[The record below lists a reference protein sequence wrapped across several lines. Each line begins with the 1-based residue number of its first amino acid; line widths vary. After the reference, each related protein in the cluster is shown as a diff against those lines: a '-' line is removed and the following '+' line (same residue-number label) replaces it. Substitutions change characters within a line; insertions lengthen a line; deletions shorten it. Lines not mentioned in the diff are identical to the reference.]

1 MSAETLTGPF
11 AIAGFALLAL
21 SSGSIVTRDPRQN
34 VSIYALA
41 SIPQAGIAVMLAL
54 VYGHVELY
62 ALAAAIVVLKGLI
75 APRLLVVPWPEAH
88 RPHYAL
94 TGHLGTPAALAVI
107 VGVLMFAY
115 RVSVVLAPPA
125 LETAM
130 AATMASGLVGLL
142 APAVRHELAAQ
153 AAGLLHG
160 EAGMTATA
168 LLLVGHLPVTADVIS
183 IAELLVLALL
193 LGVLLARVIRV
204 HGRAD
209 ASLLTALRG

>member
-62 ALAAAIVVLKGLI
+62 ALAAAILVLKGLI
-75 APRLLVVPWPEAH
+75 APRLLVVPWPGAH

>member
-1 MSAETLTGPF
+1 MPLPALTGLF
-11 AIAGFALLAL
+11 AFAGFALLAL
-21 SSGSIVTRDPRQN
+21 SSGSILTRDPRQT
-34 VSIYALA
+34 VALYALA
-41 SIPQAGIAVMLAL
+41 SVPQAGIAALLAVL
-54 VYGHVELY
+54 FGHVELY
-62 ALAAAIVVLKGLI
+62 ALAAAILVLKGLI
-75 APRLLVVPWPEAH
+75 APRLLVVPWPKMH
-88 RPHYAL
+88 HPHYGL
-94 TGHLGTPAALAVI
+94 TGHLGTPASLAVV
-107 VGVLMFAY
+107 VGILMFAY

-160 EAGMTATA
+160 EAGITATA
-168 LLLVGHLPVTADVIS
+168 LLLVGHLPVAADVIS

-193 LGVLLARVIRV
+193 LGVLLARVIRI

-209 ASLLTALRG
+209 ASLLTVLRG